1 MKTKEITGTSLVRE
15 ARKNPK
21 LNPKISVN
29 EYISKHYENAEIL
42 IKTRGYGDII
52 NSFVSFTE
60 IDKIGINPKSPY
72 NTPLGIYSYPS
83 EYILNLLRK
92 GEPMSELPY
101 AGENPYANIFSVK
114 GNIVDL
120 STITEREVADYYRK
134 LVGVYIKYAGIK
146 RGSRE
151 WKDAVDEFERDI
163 FLAAPKEAKVS
174 SHGGRFWFITM
185 KMAEEISFWMK
196 AQLTTVW
203 NKVFREIGIDGCID
217 ANGDGIIHT
226 SEPIQAV
233 FFSKGAIAENK
244 RVFNRYSPKEIEK
257 AKEVRRHNLYQIKLA
272 NTLSDEEIIERIKKY
287 EYPEFLTFIKNPNEQ
302 VQLEAI
308 YWNENNIKYIKNPT
322 MEVQKRA
329 VKSLPSAIQH
339 IKNPSEDLQLLAV
352 QTDPDAIN
360 YIKNPTERVI
370 KVLTGENNF

>member
-1 MKTKEITGTSLVRE
+1 MKTKEIIGTSLVRE

-29 EYISKHYENAEIL
+29 EYIFNHYNNAERL
-42 IKTRGYGDII
+42 RGTEII

-60 IDKIGINPKSPY
+60 IGKIGINPNSSY

-83 EYILNLLRK
+83 EYILEFLSD
-92 GEPMSELPY
+92 GEPMSKLPY
-101 AGENPYANIFSVK
+101 AGENPYANIFSVR

-120 STITEREVADYYRK
+120 STIMEREVADYYRK
-134 LVGVYIKYAGIK
+134 LVDVYIKYAGIK
-146 RGSRE
+146 RGSKE
-151 WKDAVDEFERDI
+151 WKETVDEFERDI
-163 FLAAPKEAKVS
+163 FLAAPKEAMIS
-174 SHGGRFWFITM
+174 SAGGRFWFITM
-185 KMAEEISFWMK
+185 RMAEEISFWMK
-196 AQLTTVW
+196 AKLTTVW

-217 ANGDGIIHT
+217 ANGDGIIHA
-226 SEPIQAV
+226 SEPNQAV
-233 FFSKGAIAENK
+233 FFSTGAIAENK

-257 AKEVRRHNLYQIKLA
+257 AEKEGRYNSYQAELA
-272 NTLSDEEIIERIKKY
+272 NTLSDEELIERININPK
-287 EYPEFLTFIKNPNEQ
+287 FIRFIKNPSEQ
-302 VQLEAI
+302 AQLRAI
-308 YWNENNIKYIKNPT
+308 DWNENNIKHIKNPT

-370 KVLTGENNF
+370 KVLTGGNNF